1 MDVLLFLS
9 YICIDRM
16 QCNCCSFNFLVSTS
30 SFIVNIT
37 WIFSWARVG
46 NGSPDRTFVRLYL
59 FNASLG
65 LGNGICV
72 GPKLGVDAVNA
83 F

>member
-1 MDVLLFLS
+1 MYYYFCPTSVL
-9 YICIDRM
+9 IE
-16 QCNCCSFNFLVSTS
+16 CNVTVAVLIFLVSTS

-46 NGSPDRTFVRLYL
+46 YDSPDRTFVRLYL

-65 LGNGICV
+65 LDNGICF